1 MAISFTNYINI
12 TSGVIGVNQT
22 GARSLGLRVFSI
34 NPLIPSNSLA
44 TFYNAAQVLSFFG
57 SASTEYAIAAFYFGF
72 VSKTISSPQQI
83 DFSSWVEAA
92 VAPTIYGAASATA
105 TLATLNTI
113 TSGRLNL
120 TLGVTTQ
127 ELSGINLS
135 GAANLAAV
143 ATLLTTAINAVTTDP
158 EWHTAVVTYN
168 ATTANFVL
176 TGGVAAV
183 SPVSIAAVSTGIDTG
198 DFIGWRNINTVFSAG
213 SGAMTLTQTLSAS
226 AAASNNFGS
235 FSLIPAMSEAQHVEI
250 AAWLETTNVE
260 FLYLARVSSSTAV
273 AVSAALIGFP
283 GVSMTLDGS
292 IIGQFPAL
300 LPGTILAATD
310 YTKQNAAQNY
320 MFQQDTTLLP
330 NVTTDALSQTYDA
343 LRVNYYGQTQTN
355 GQLISFYQRGFLTGG
370 ATAPTDIGTYVNEM
384 WFKSAVADAFMNLLL
399 AVNSVPTNNA
409 GRAMI
414 LATLQ
419 SVIAQAL
426 FNSTISVANA
436 SLTNTQKLA
445 ISSIAGNTTAW
456 QQIQT
461 SGYWLNIT
469 FSSYVNM
476 SGVTEYQA
484 NYTLIYVK
492 NNSVRKVVGTHDLV

>member
-1 MAISFTNYINI
+1 MLF
-12 TSGVIGVNQT
+12 
-22 GARSLGLRVFSI
+22 RS
-34 NPLIPSNSLA
+34 
-44 TFYNAAQVLSFFG
+44 
-57 SASTEYAIAAFYFGF
+57 
-72 VSKTISSPQQI
+72 
-83 DFSSWVEAA
+83 
-92 VAPTIYGAASATA
+92 
-105 TLATLNTI
+105 
-113 TSGRLNL
+113 
-120 TLGVTTQ
+120 
-127 ELSGINLS
+127 
-135 GAANLAAV
+135 
-143 ATLLTTAINAVTTDP
+143 
-158 EWHTAVVTYN
+158 
-168 ATTANFVL
+168 
-176 TGGVAAV
+176 
-183 SPVSIAAVSTGIDTG
+183 
-198 DFIGWRNINTVFSAG
+198 G